1 LKISHYTYDYYLITN
16 KSYAMEKIRIGV
28 ILSTFNEFITK
39 LLLEGAKK
47 KFSEENVEYEVF
59 EVPGSFEIPIVAKII
74 ADKFDSILTL
84 GCIIRGETYHFEGV
98 VQGVVKGIV
107 EAMLSKEK
115 PVIFGILTVD
125 NINQAIDRA
134 GGKLGNKGYDFAGNA
149 IYMAKLYKKLKS
161 K

>member
-1 LKISHYTYDYYLITN
+1 MGKLLN
-16 KSYAMEKIRIGV
+16 KDFTLYIRLLSTMEKIRIGV
-28 ILSTFNEFITK
+28 VLSTFNEFITR
-39 LLLEGAKK
+39 LLFEGAKK
-47 KFSEENVEYEVF
+47 RFSEEDIEYEVF

-84 GCIIRGETYHFEGV
+84 GCIIRGETYHFEAV
-98 VQGVVKGIV
+98 VQGVVRGIV

-115 PVIFGILTVD
+115 PVIFGILTAD

-149 IYMAKLYKKLKS
+149 IYMAKLYKKLK
-161 K
+161 